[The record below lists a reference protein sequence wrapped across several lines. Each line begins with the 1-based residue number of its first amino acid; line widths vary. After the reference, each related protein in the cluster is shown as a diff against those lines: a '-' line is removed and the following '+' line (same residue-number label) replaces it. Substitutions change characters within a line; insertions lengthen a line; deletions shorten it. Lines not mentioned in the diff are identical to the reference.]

1 MADFLKANPS
11 IIVAVALIGL
21 WLIMRTRA
29 TKVGSGSTLG
39 GLIGGGSPAVL
50 EFFSN
55 T

>member
-1 MADFLKANPS
+1 LADLLKANLS
-11 IIVAVALIGL
+11 IIVAIALIGV
-21 WLIMRTRA
+21 WLLLRTRA